1 MCLRTPLLG
10 RCSAGFILVSLGHL
24 IWSSNSDVD
33 LDHSGRPWNSFQWT
47 SVDDRVRGGKSI
59 SHLDISDSKVCA
71 IFHGNL
77 DIKTLGGAGFASQRT
92 VPELFAPALDL
103 SGYGTLVIDVNLS
116 ASDNKTYTLILKDTE
131 ALPRRPDGREQ
142 STVSWEYDF
151 RPGGSGSGTGRLVM
165 RFKDFKPTYRGRPKP
180 DAEPLN
186 LNKILAMSI
195 MMRRYVQFTRT
206 PLRSSTTSLLS
217 AERIRLEP
225 KTGVGRPLA
234 NAMFS
239 HFGEQEGDFS
249 LALRS
254 IAAQRHGESV
264 SESTEDTESRQSQQ
278 GEAIG
283 VTGPGATASKGGWLS
298 WMGSMLGGQ
307 R

>member
-33 LDHSGRPWNSFQWT
+33 LDHNGRPWNSFQWT

-195 MMRRYVQFTRT
+195 MMR
-206 PLRSSTTSLLS
+206 
-217 AERIRLEP
+217 
-225 KTGVGRPLA
+225 
-234 NAMFS
+234 S